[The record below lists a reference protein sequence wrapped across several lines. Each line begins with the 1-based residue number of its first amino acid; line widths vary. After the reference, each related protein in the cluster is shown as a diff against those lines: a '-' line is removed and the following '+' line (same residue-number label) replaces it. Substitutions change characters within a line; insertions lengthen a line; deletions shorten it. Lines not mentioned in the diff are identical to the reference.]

1 MAGMKQLTRVF
12 RQQDLSDIIEIQFC
26 DKVERNLP
34 FVTVC
39 KICVCGG
46 VCVWKGGVHVSVC
59 VFGGEACQQYIRER
73 YHILNLGV
81 AKEIS

>member
-12 RQQDLSDIIEIQFC
+12 RQQDLSDIIGIQFC

-39 KICVCGG
+39 KICVCVCMGG
-46 VCVWKGGVHVSVC
+46 EVHVSEY
-59 VFGGEACQQYIRER
+59 VFGGEACQQYIREH
-73 YHILNLGV
+73 YHILHLGV